1 MVSTQPIIPSGDAA
15 AAVLEEK
22 IKQQLSRLPAEALG
36 KIVRYI
42 QESLINEAQPPA
54 DSCGRGTN
62 RRREQRLRVVA
73 TGTIFYHGRTST
85 MPCDIRDISSFG
97 CRVSV
102 ASTVELPRQFE
113 LRISGTESLR
123 LCVTKWRLPAELGIL
138 FADRQATADP

>member
-1 MVSTQPIIPSGDAA
+1 MVSTQPIIPSGDA

-22 IKQQLSRLPAEALG
+22 IKQQLSRLPAETLAG
-36 KIVRYI
+36 IAKFI
-42 QESLINEAQPPA
+42 QESLINKAQPPA
-54 DSCGRGTN
+54 DSCGAGMN
-62 RRREQRLRVVA
+62 RRRESRLRVVA

-138 FADRQATADP
+138 FADRQATADT